1 MAMEQIIDM
10 PENGVALPA
19 AAAPAAPEM
28 DKYDEILEKIEN
40 PNCPVADVSRLI
52 SIEIAKATRDMAKLI
67 GPVAD
72 PTMAWKSKA
81 YAEHIKALRELSKQL
96 SETDVLSK
104 KDVLNMEG
112 PKFGYVMHEIA
123 KLYKKAL
130 KEAGCEVALVE
141 NAMRHFADSVSMET
155 ERIRREMEKI
165 DSSKQ

>member
-1 MAMEQIIDM
+1 MADTLEQTINV
-10 PENGVALPA
+10 PED
-19 AAAPAAPEM
+19 PESPTAVSFDQY
-28 DKYDEILEKIEN
+28 DKILEKIEN

-52 SIEIAKATRDMAKLI
+52 SIEIAKATRDMARLI
-67 GPVAD
+67 GPIAD
-72 PTMAWKSKA
+72 PTLAWKSKA
-81 YAEHIKALRELSKQL
+81 LSEHIKALRELSKQL

-130 KEAGCEVALVE
+130 KEAGCEPALIESAV
-141 NAMRHFADSVSMET
+141 RHFADLVSMET